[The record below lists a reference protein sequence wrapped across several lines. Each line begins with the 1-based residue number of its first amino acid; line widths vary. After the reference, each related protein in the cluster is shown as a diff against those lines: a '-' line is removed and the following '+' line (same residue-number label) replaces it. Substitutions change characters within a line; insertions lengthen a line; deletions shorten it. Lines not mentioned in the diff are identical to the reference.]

1 MHRRFSKRPLG
12 FTVHEGR
19 HLRKQPKPT
28 IAITMGDPLGVG
40 PEVMAKALRHAEVRA
55 AATPLVVGDASVL
68 ERAFETTKGA
78 PRLEIVATPQQAACR
93 CGAVAML
100 DLANARDVD
109 LSRRLPTATAG
120 RAAGEAIERAVRLAL
135 DGMVDAIVTAPI
147 NKEAMRLAGYERTGH
162 TEMLAHLTGAP
173 AVAMLLVWGNMRV
186 AHVTT
191 HLALCEVPLAVTRER
206 VMRTIEL
213 TDQTLRRLGI
223 ERPQIAVAG
232 LNPHAGEGGL
242 FGEEEGQAIAPAVA
256 DAIGTGIDAS
266 GPWPPDTVFA
276 QLRGGR
282 YDAVVAMYHDQGHI
296 AVKTLS
302 FESGAGGQAASMAG
316 VNVTMGLP
324 IIRTSVDHGT
334 AFDIA
339 GKGIASEHSMVD
351 AILLAAQLALAPDT
365 IGG

>member
-1 MHRRFSKRPLG
+1 MQ
-12 FTVHEGR
+12 T
-19 HLRKQPKPT
+19 KPI

-40 PEVMAKALRHAEVRA
+40 PEVIAKALRHSEVCA
-55 AATPLVVGDASVL
+55 AATLLIIGDASVI
-68 ERAFETTKGA
+68 ERAFAATEGA
-78 PRLEIVATPQQAACR
+78 PRLESVATPEHADCR
-93 CGAVAML
+93 SGAVAML
-100 DLANARDVD
+100 DLANAPD
-109 LSRRLPTATAG
+109 LDPARRVPTAAAG
-120 RAAGEAIERAVRLAL
+120 RAAGEAIERAVRLAS
-135 DGMVDAIVTAPI
+135 DRAVDAIVTAPI

-191 HLALCEVPLAVTRER
+191 HLALRDVSATVTCER

-223 ERPQIAVAG
+223 ERPRIGVAG

-242 FGEEEGQAIAPAVA
+242 FGQEERVAITPAVT
-256 DAIGTGIDAS
+256 DACRAGINAS

-296 AVKTLS
+296 AIKTLS
-302 FESGAGGQAASMAG
+302 FESGADGQAASMAG

-339 GKGIASEHSMVD
+339 GKGIASEQSMVD
-351 AILLAAQLALAPDT
+351 AILLATLLARTPRT
-365 IGG
+365 IGR

>member
-1 MHRRFSKRPLG
+1 
-12 FTVHEGR
+12 
-19 HLRKQPKPT
+19 
-28 IAITMGDPLGVG
+28 LGVG
-40 PEVMAKALRHAEVRA
+40 PEVIAKALRHSEVCA
-55 AATPLVVGDASVL
+55 AVTPFIIGDASVV
-68 ERAFETTKGA
+68 ERAFQATKGA
-78 PRLEIVATPQQAACR
+78 PRLEIVGALDEVACAPGAA
-93 CGAVAML
+93 AVL
-100 DLANARDVD
+100 DLANARNLDVAQ
-109 LSRRLPTATAG
+109 RVPTAAAG
-120 RAAGEAIERAVRLAL
+120 RAAGEAIERAVRLAR
-135 DGMVDAIVTAPI
+135 DGLVDAIVTAPI

-173 AVAMLLVWGNMRV
+173 AVAMLLVWGSMRV

-191 HLALCEVPLAVTRER
+191 HLALRDVASAVTHGR
-206 VMRTIEL
+206 VLRTIEL

-223 ERPQIAVAG
+223 ECPRIAVAG

-242 FGEEEGQAIAPAVA
+242 FGEEERVAITPAVT
-256 DAIGTGIDAS
+256 DACSAGIDAS

-282 YDAVVAMYHDQGHI
+282 YDAVIAMYHDQGHI

-302 FESGAGGQAASMAG
+302 FEASADGQAASMAG

-339 GKGIASEHSMVD
+339 GKGIASEQSMVD
-351 AILLAAQLALAPDT
+351 AILLAARLARTPRT
-365 IGG
+365 IGR